1 LCRLVT
7 PDLSFSTLSPA
18 PYTRQGRTLPK
29 LIVNITTR
37 PIAPYMDIVAF
48 YVMISRVKSSNG
60 LRLLR
65 HDVNALR
72 NIKGLVWSV
81 ELHAWNNGYNIR
93 GEWDATRAVDALIAE
108 RGARTSRS
116 MAKIPAG
123 KGRVSSKVIP
133 TKRPRAP
140 PASTSNAKLVR
151 PTKDG
156 KKGNVAD
163 ARTAAVAAFR
173 QLSLARGA
181 VYRQVRSH
189 SFLCM
194 PDNVPCGAIHI
205 SHSADLLDADR

>member
-1 LCRLVT
+1 
-7 PDLSFSTLSPA
+7 
-18 PYTRQGRTLPK
+18 
-29 LIVNITTR
+29 
-37 PIAPYMDIVAF
+37 MDIVAF
-48 YVMISRVKSSNG
+48 YVMISRVTSSNG

-93 GEWDATRAVDALIAE
+93 GEWVATRAVDALNAE
-108 RGARTSRS
+108 KGARTSRS
-116 MAKIPAG
+116 MAQIPAG
-123 KGRVSSKVIP
+123 KGRASSKAIP

-140 PASTSNAKLVR
+140 RASTTNAKLVR
-151 PTKDG
+151 PTKNG

-163 ARTAAVAAFR
+163 ARFTAAVEAFR
-173 QLSLARGA
+173 QQRLARGA

-205 SHSADLLDADR
+205 SHSADLLDADC